1 MRALSLYVA
10 MLGVIAWLV
19 LSLGGVG
26 GLMYV
31 GSLSENVAGGD
42 IDWIKASLWVLVPVL
57 MVLWWGAVAVA
68 LLNRRTLLRWVGDLP
83 NHFQLTLGEWCA
95 IAGHVFLLIAGA
107 NAVLYPRVV
116 ESEFVYGF
124 LLLAAV
130 GYAAGIWRAT
140 LTARSTPT
148 PCSGDAPLHGA
159 G

>member
-1 MRALSLYVA
+1 MRALNLYVA
-10 MLGVIAWLV
+10 MLGVLAWLV

-31 GSLSENVAGGD
+31 GSLSESVVGRDDG
-42 IDWIKASLWVLVPVL
+42 WIKASLWVLVPVL
-57 MVLWWGAVAVA
+57 MILWWGSVGVAI
-68 LLNRRTLLRWVGDLP
+68 LNGRTLLRWIGDLP
-83 NHFQLTLGEWCA
+83 NRLQLTLGEWCA
-95 IAGHVFLLIAGA
+95 VAGHAFLLIAGA
-107 NAVLYPRVV
+107 NAVLYPRFV

-130 GYAAGIWRAT
+130 GYAAGIWGAT

-148 PCSGDAPLHGA
+148 PCSGEAPLHGA